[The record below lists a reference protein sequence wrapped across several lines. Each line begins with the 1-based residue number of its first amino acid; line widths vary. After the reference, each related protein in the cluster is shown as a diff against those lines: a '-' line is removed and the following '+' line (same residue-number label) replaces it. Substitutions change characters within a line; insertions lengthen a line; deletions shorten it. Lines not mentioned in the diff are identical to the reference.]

1 MTKTDLQQ
9 YQHIK
14 GEIEDIKRQIKNVR
28 CYESENYVTDSVVGS
43 YDVFPY
49 TEHKITIKGY
59 DTGYDVQIKKLQ
71 TELNK
76 RLNELFYTERRVSN
90 FVAGIDD
97 SEMRRIITLRYVEG
111 LTWQQVAN
119 RIGESDESYP
129 RRKCNRFLKLAENA
143 EN

>member
-1 MTKTDLQQ
+1 MTKTDLKQ

-71 TELNK
+71 IELNK
-76 RLNELFYTERRVSN
+76 RLNELFYTERRIN
-90 FVAGIDD
+90 KFIAEIDD
-97 SEMRRIITLRYVEG
+97 SEIRRIITLRYVEG
-111 LTWQQVAN
+111 LTWQEVAN
-119 RIGESDESYP
+119 KVGVCGDGSTE
-129 RRKCNRFLKLAENA
+129 RKKIDRYLKLSRNS
-143 EN
+143 